1 MEKSEAIAKLEQVL
15 VPNGGYPIHTFDD
28 LKVLY
33 YPYITNEA
41 DRKMI
46 ENAYLLAEK
55 KHAGIVRRSGE
66 AYIIHPIEVAYIV
79 AGLNTGPATICAALL
94 HDTVEDTDLTI
105 EDIQEQFGEDIAGI
119 VDALTKIQRM
129 KLSKMDQEEFEAE
142 DHRKIFLGMAKDLRV
157 IIVKLA
163 DRLHNLRTL
172 NALKPERQYALSKE
186 TLDVFT
192 PIAHRLGLYKMQSE
206 MEDLCLKHIEPE
218 AYQRIVSLVD
228 SNTENRVESLNN
240 LKKRIADALY
250 EHGIP
255 FRMESRVKSV
265 HSIYKKMYLKHY
277 EFENLYDVLAIRV
290 ITDTELNCYE
300 ILGMVHSM
308 YKPIP
313 GRFKDYIAMPKSNM
327 YQSLHTSVI
336 SGDGN
341 IYEIQIR
348 TENMDE
354 IAESG
359 VAAHWKYKEGSYNP
373 KEEQKDIENSL
384 HWFRDFVSM
393 SGEQDGDAKEYMEAL
408 SNDIFNA
415 NVYVFTPK
423 GKVIDIPNGATVLDF
438 AYRIHTKVGDSA
450 VGAKING
457 TFVPLNTVLHTGD
470 VCEIKTSKTSSG
482 PNDSWLEIAKTTS
495 AKGHIK
501 RAIMKKRAEMLKEGN
516 IEKGK
521 AMLFDVF
528 KANGMGDGETSN
540 LLDANSDKIFENYHV
555 TDFDEFFAAI
565 GNKSIQAN
573 LIIDF
578 LGARKK
584 QSGPLKLSK
593 HNTKYDDKYPVY
605 IENAGKIAISL
616 AKCCTPVPGD
626 DIVGYISKGK
636 GVAIHRCDCPNI
648 QGAGGRLIRDVHWK
662 DNLGVS
668 VYPVDVKVQAEDHVG
683 MLADILAVL
692 SARNVN
698 CADLR
703 AKVIK
708 GTLDVAISIK
718 IYISDS
724 RSLEDTFAA
733 LKGIKGVY
741 LCERVMH

>member
-1 MEKSEAIAKLEQVL
+1 MEKEEAIAKLEQTL
-15 VPNGGYPIHTFDD
+15 IPNGGYPIHTFDD

-41 DRKMI
+41 DRKLI
-46 ENAYLLAEK
+46 EEAYLLAEK
-55 KHAGIVRRSGE
+55 KHAGVFRKSGE
-66 AYIIHPIEVAYIV
+66 PYIVHPIEVAYIT
-79 AGLNTGPATICAALL
+79 AQLNSGPTTICAALL

-105 EDIQEQFGEDIAGI
+105 EDIQSQFGEDVAGI

-129 KLSKMDQEEFEAE
+129 KLSRYDQEEFEAE
-142 DHRKIFLGMAKDLRV
+142 DHRKIFLGMAKDVRV

-172 NALKPERQYALSKE
+172 NSLKPERQYALSKE
-186 TLDVFT
+186 TLEVFT

-206 MEDLCLKHIEPE
+206 MEDLCLKRVEPDAYAHIVKLLDE
-218 AYQRIVSLVD
+218 
-228 SNTENRVESLNN
+228 NTENRAESLNA
-240 LKKRIADALY
+240 LKKRIADAIY
-250 EHGIP
+250 EQHIP
-255 FRMESRVKSV
+255 FRMESRVKSI
-265 HSIYKKMYLKHY
+265 HSIYRKMYLKSY

-290 ITDTELNCYE
+290 ITDTDINCYE
-300 ILGMVHSM
+300 ILGMVHAM

-313 GRFKDYIAMPKSNM
+313 GRFKDYIAVPKPNM
-327 YQSLHTSVI
+327 YQSLHTSII

-348 TENMDE
+348 TEKMDE

-393 SGEQDGDAKEYMEAL
+393 SGSQDGDAKEYMAAL

-423 GKVIDIPNGATVLDF
+423 GKVIDLPTGATILDF

-450 VGAKING
+450 VGGKVNG
-457 TFVPLNTVLHTGD
+457 NFVPLNTELHTGD
-470 VCEIKTSKTSSG
+470 VCEIRTSKTTSG
-482 PNDSWLEIAKTTS
+482 PNDSWLEIAKTKS
-495 AKGHIK
+495 AKSHIK
-501 RAIMKKRAEMLKEGN
+501 RAIMKKRAEMMKDDNIQRGKEMLLELFKSNDKGEGEMN
-516 IEKGK
+516 NLIE
-521 AMLFDVF
+521 
-528 KANGMGDGETSN
+528 ANQ
-540 LLDANSDKIFENYHV
+540 ARIYENYHV
-555 TDFDEFFAAI
+555 ESIDEFFAAI

-584 QSGPLKLSK
+584 TRSLKLSK
-593 HNTKYDDKYPVY
+593 HDSRNDDKYPVY
-605 IENAGKIAISL
+605 IENAGRIAISL

-626 DIVGYISKGK
+626 EIVGYISKGK

-648 QGAGGRLIRDVHWK
+648 ADAGGRLLHDVHWK
-662 DNLGVS
+662 DNLGAS
-668 VYPVDVKVQAEDHVG
+668 VYPVDVQVQAEDHVG
-683 MLADILAVL
+683 MLADVLAVL
-692 SARNVN
+692 SARGVN

-703 AKVIK
+703 AKLIK
-708 GTLDVAISIK
+708 NTRDVLISIK

-724 RSLEDTFAA
+724 RTLEDTFSA

-741 LCERVMH
+741 RCERVIH